1 MSDSPAT
8 APCLYPGTSA
18 PHLVPP
24 YSLLGGPENIKYLF
38 DRMMMLDNQAAL
50 DNQAN
55 ARAYAALNL
64 RRSEN
69 AATIDHLG
77 SLNAVISAQSGD
89 TSDQQTDSPI
99 RTGVGDAMASA
110 SYPANR
116 SVDQAAAG
124 IAAAVAE
131 SVQTNVTTQVSALSE
146 QILALGGTI
155 TTGLQAVSDSNASI
169 AASLASMAAALT
181 ALAPV
186 PKPVA

>member
-1 MSDSPAT
+1 
-8 APCLYPGTSA
+8 
-18 PHLVPP
+18 
-24 YSLLGGPENIKYLF
+24 
-38 DRMMMLDNQAAL
+38 
-50 DNQAN
+50 
-55 ARAYAALNL
+55 
-64 RRSEN
+64 
-69 AATIDHLG
+69 
-77 SLNAVISAQSGD
+77 
-89 TSDQQTDSPI
+89 
-99 RTGVGDAMASA
+99 MASA